1 MIYGYL
7 PVEGAIVGGLLGLV
21 VCCWGPWV
29 VVVDGAMVGLW
40 VVVVDGAMV
49 GAVVVGT
56 FVVL

>member
-1 MIYGYL
+1 M
-7 PVEGAIVGGLLGLV
+7 EGAIVGGLLGLV